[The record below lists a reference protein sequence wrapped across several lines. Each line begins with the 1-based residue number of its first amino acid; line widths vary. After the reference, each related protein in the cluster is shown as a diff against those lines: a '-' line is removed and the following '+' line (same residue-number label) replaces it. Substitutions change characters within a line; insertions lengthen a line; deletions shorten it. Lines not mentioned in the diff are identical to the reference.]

1 MTKLPF
7 DPEHIKS
14 RIEFDMLS
22 NGRFLKK
29 VVLVEGPSDQQF
41 YGKMFANTVHSRSMY
56 SRDTVV
62 AVCRLLREADFP
74 CYGIVDLDYYWF
86 HSKQN
91 PEPENVLVLDEN
103 NLESFVLFDA
113 KTHESWNHS
122 GAPETL
128 SNIIECAKLLGVF
141 RCINHT
147 HEQEWRFKPVSGSNN
162 STFHLRSEIRRM
174 FAQNATRSPNIL
186 LANLLELYDFSE
198 PEFDARKNEI
208 LNAPN
213 YSLSRLINGKD
224 LNMFLSISNMPH
236 VYQNAADGFDLEQ
249 FRNSNLGKKL
259 QPLGV
264 LG

>member
-1 MTKLPF
+1 
-7 DPEHIKS
+7 
-14 RIEFDMLS
+14 
-22 NGRFLKK
+22 
-29 VVLVEGPSDQQF
+29 
-41 YGKMFANTVHSRSMY
+41 
-56 SRDTVV
+56 
-62 AVCRLLREADFP
+62 
-74 CYGIVDLDYYWF
+74 
-86 HSKQN
+86 
-91 PEPENVLVLDEN
+91 
-103 NLESFVLFDA
+103 
-113 KTHESWNHS
+113 
-122 GAPETL
+122 
-128 SNIIECAKLLGVF
+128 
-141 RCINHT
+141 
-147 HEQEWRFKPVSGSNN
+147 
-162 STFHLRSEIRRM
+162 M

-186 LANLLELYDFSE
+186 LANLLELYDFTE